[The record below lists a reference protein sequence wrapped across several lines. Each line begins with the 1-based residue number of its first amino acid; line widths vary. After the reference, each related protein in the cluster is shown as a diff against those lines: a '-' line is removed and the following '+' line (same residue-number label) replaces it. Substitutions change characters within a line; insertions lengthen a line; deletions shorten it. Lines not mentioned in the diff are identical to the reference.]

1 MAAAATAGLV
11 CGFAVNGV
19 GSRLAMMLLAR
30 LNPQVTGR
38 ISDDGFRMGQF
49 TLADT
54 AGLVVFGTAV
64 GVLGGLL
71 FLALRNLQFGP
82 GWFRVAS
89 MTVGPAV
96 VVGSLLVH
104 DEGIDFHV
112 LEPVWLAIA
121 LFVVLPAVFALCVSW
136 LTDRWTKGEAWTMRT
151 GPTWLLGLL
160 PLVLTVPALPVV
172 AGAFGARALHQSAPA
187 VRRVVA
193 RFSFAFVVRGILV
206 AVFLAA
212 FTQLF
217 QTIRALT

>member
-1 MAAAATAGLV
+1 
-11 CGFAVNGV
+11 
-19 GSRLAMMLLAR
+19 
-30 LNPQVTGR
+30 
-38 ISDDGFRMGQF
+38 
-49 TLADT
+49 
-54 AGLVVFGTAV
+54 
-64 GVLGGLL
+64 
-71 FLALRNLQFGP
+71 
-82 GWFRVAS
+82 
-89 MTVGPAV
+89 
-96 VVGSLLVH
+96 
-104 DEGIDFHV
+104 
-112 LEPVWLAIA
+112 
-121 LFVVLPAVFALCVSW
+121 
-136 LTDRWTKGEAWTMRT
+136 MRT